1 MPLPTQRPTFLKY
14 YVLYVPS
21 VLAASSPAIPI
32 MGRGRVVDIRYVPI
46 AAVATASQTVTPKV
60 NATQMQLNGSNVT
73 GTLTSG
79 ASVNAVDAA
88 SDAPVAACPNGPPA
102 GGICCGN
109 VPCYQCQNQN
119 DCARC
124 TTASCVA
131 PEVCCRR
138 NGNKVECT
146 AADSCN

>member
-1 MPLPTQRPTFLKY
+1 M
-14 YVLYVPS
+14 
-21 VLAASSPAIPI
+21 LAW
-32 MGRGRVVDIRYVPI
+32 VI
-46 AAVATASQTVTPKV
+46 AATGAWAVVTSACAAVPDISFAPSDAAV
-60 NATQMQLNGSNVT
+60 FDAPSDGSD
-73 GTLTSG
+73 
-79 ASVNAVDAA
+79 AAVDAA
-88 SDAPVAACPNGPPA
+88 SDAPVVACPNGPPA

>member
-21 VLAASSPAIPI
+21 VVAASSPAIPI

-46 AAVATASQTVTPKV
+46 VAVATASQTVTPKV
-60 NATQMQLNGSNVT
+60 NATQMQLNGANVT

-88 SDAPVAACPNGPPA
+88 SVINPNGLNVVDVGDVVVLTLSGSGTA
-102 GGICCGN
+102 GAGYFTVTVDERSI
-109 VPCYQCQNQN
+109 
-119 DCARC
+119 
-124 TTASCVA
+124 
-131 PEVCCRR
+131 
-138 NGNKVECT
+138 
-146 AADSCN
+146 

>member
-88 SDAPVAACPNGPPA
+88 SVINPNGLNIVDVGDVVVLTLSGSGTA
-102 GGICCGN
+102 GAGYFTVTVDERSI
-109 VPCYQCQNQN
+109 
-119 DCARC
+119 
-124 TTASCVA
+124 
-131 PEVCCRR
+131 
-138 NGNKVECT
+138 
-146 AADSCN
+146 